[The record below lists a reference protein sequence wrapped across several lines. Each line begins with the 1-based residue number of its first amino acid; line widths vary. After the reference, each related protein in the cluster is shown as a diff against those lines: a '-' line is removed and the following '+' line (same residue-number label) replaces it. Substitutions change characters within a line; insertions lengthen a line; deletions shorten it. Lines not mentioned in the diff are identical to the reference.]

1 MGVSP
6 GDPSWGLT
14 QEGPER
20 SGLPRPLRDQV
31 EGGIYHVVSRGV
43 RKLPIFTDDRDRER
57 FLWLL
62 EVTADRYQWEIHAYC
77 LMTNHFHLLVT
88 TKDPNVSA
96 GMQYLNG
103 RYCAWFNWRHGFE
116 GHVVERR
123 FYSVLMETDE
133 QLLAV
138 ARYIV
143 LNPVRAGMCRSA
155 ADWRWSSYRAMVA
168 TLATIPRLSRW
179 LLGLFHRE
187 LAQARERFA
196 DFVRAGEPDAVG

>member
-1 MGVSP
+1 
-6 GDPSWGLT
+6 
-14 QEGPER
+14 
-20 SGLPRPLRDQV
+20 LPRPLRQQV
-31 EGGIYHVVSRGV
+31 EGGIYHLVTRGV

-62 EVTADRYQWEIHAYC
+62 DVTAERYGWQIHAYC

-88 TKDPNVSA
+88 TPKPNVSA

-103 RYCAWFNWRHGFE
+103 RYCQWFNWRHGYE

-123 FYSVLMETDE
+123 FFSSIVKSDR

-143 LNPVRAGMCRSA
+143 LNPVRAQLCGFA
-155 ADWRWSSYRAMVA
+155 ADWPWSSYRSTVA
-168 TLATIPRLSRW
+168 EVGGVPRLSRW
-179 LLGLFHRE
+179 VLRLFSSE
-187 LAQARERFA
+187 LEEARQRFGA
-196 DFVRAGEPDAVG
+196 FVRPAEPDAGG

>member
-1 MGVSP
+1 M
-6 GDPSWGLT
+6 
-14 QEGPER
+14 
-20 SGLPRPLRDQV
+20 PRPLRDQV
-31 EGGIYHVVSRGV
+31 EGGVYHLISRGV
-43 RKLPIFTDDRDRER
+43 RKLPLFHDDRDRER

-62 EVTADRYQWEIHAYC
+62 EVTAERYDWQIHAYC

-103 RYCAWFNWRHGFE
+103 RYCAWFNWRHGTE

-123 FYSVLMETDE
+123 FYSVLMKTDQ
-133 QLLAV
+133 QLLAA

-143 LNPVRAGMCRSA
+143 LNPVRAGLCRTA
-155 ADWRWSSYRAMVA
+155 ADWEWSSYRAMVA
-168 TLATIPRLSRW
+168 KIVNVPRLSRW
-179 LLGLFHRE
+179 LLSLFHNE

-196 DFVRAGEPDAVG
+196 EFVRAGEPDAVV